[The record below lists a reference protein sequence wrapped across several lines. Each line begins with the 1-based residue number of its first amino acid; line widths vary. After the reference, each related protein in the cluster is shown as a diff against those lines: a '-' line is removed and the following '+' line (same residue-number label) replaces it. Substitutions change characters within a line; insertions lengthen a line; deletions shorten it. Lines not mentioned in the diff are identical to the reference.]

1 MLQFIMVAGWNFT
14 LDLLYVLVILLKN
27 CAMRPST
34 NICLVNLSGSTA
46 AALKA
51 GIPQVWH

>member
-1 MLQFIMVAGWNFT
+1 MVAGWNFT